1 MSVGN
6 NGPSPHAERS
16 WEASCVARLRS
27 TCRARIGPAAAE
39 LSAPCLL
46 SLVDVCGDFYPMGT
60 ALGVFVGLG
69 PR

>member
-6 NGPSPHAERS
+6 NGSSPHAEHSR
-16 WEASCVARLRS
+16 EASCVARLRS
-27 TCRARIGPAAAE
+27 TCRARVAPTAAE

-46 SLVDVCGDFYPMGT
+46 SLVDVCGDSYPMGM

-69 PR
+69 PH